1 MTILIIGL
9 IVFFAIHFV
18 PAMPALKAS
27 LKDRLGANGYQ
38 GAFSLISFAGLGLII
53 WGYSQAEWAP
63 IYEPPTWGRHV
74 TMAAVLLAI
83 ICLVSSNL
91 KGRIKKILRH
101 PMLVGI
107 VLWGTGHLFANGDL
121 ASVLLFGSF
130 VVYSLLDIALA
141 NAQGRVASVEVTPVH
156 DAIAVVGGIVLYG
169 VFLFLHPYVIGV
181 PVI

>member
-1 MTILIIGL
+1 MI
-9 IVFFAIHFV
+9 
-18 PAMPALKAS
+18 
-27 LKDRLGANGYQ
+27 R
-38 GAFSLISFAGLGLII
+38 
-53 WGYSQAEWAP
+53 
-63 IYEPPTWGRHV
+63 PTGGGMSPWL
-74 TMAAVLLAI
+74 AVLLASF
-83 ICLVSSNL
+83 CLAPSNL

-156 DAIAVVGGIVLYG
+156 DVIAVVGGIVLYG